1 MQRVYDK
8 LADDESGK
16 QDLTTLE
23 VQSGLQSSDFTS
35 YVEETRNQPPYRASM
50 DKCADYY
57 DGNQLTPEILTMLD
71 NMGLSSLM
79 TNLIKPTIDT
89 VLGIEAKNRTDFRMA
104 SDDDKHQAV
113 AEALSLKLAE
123 AERESRADRAC
134 SDAYAGQIKAGLSWV
149 HIGRNSDPF
158 GYKYKAENIHR
169 REMFWDWSAKDYDL
183 SDARYVIRQKWFP
196 IDQVVAAMPQH
207 KAMILGSGGGWQPD
221 WMQRA
226 VEDVSLANAI
236 DQETRMSS
244 MAWEWRNIDARRIAL
259 QECWYAT
266 YIRGLI
272 LRLPSEDGSGEERV
286 VEFDRKNPLHMAA
299 VQRGFVR
306 PEPAVYRKLR
316 ASIWLGPHKLQDVDP
331 GRNKLPYVPF
341 WGFREDL
348 TGVPYGL
355 VRAMVPLQDEINA
368 RRRRLMWLLSSK
380 RVSVDSDALDVR
392 FTKYEDLANEIARP
406 DSMTIL
412 NPDRKNKDALKVETD
427 LGLSQQQFEVLL
439 EAKEGIQ
446 AVAGIFNSLMGKT
459 DGAKSGIAV
468 NALVEQSSNT
478 LGEIN
483 DNFKM
488 SRQRVGEL
496 LVELIRQDM
505 SGKQVTVVAGANTS
519 KRKVI
524 SLNKP
529 VVDEVTGV
537 KYFENDTDRSNC
549 KVALEEVPSTP
560 AYRAQSLLMIGE
572 TLKSLPP
579 ELQAPLMPFFLEA
592 SDLPQREDMAN
603 TLRKQLGLLG
613 DDGQPQDPQVA
624 MLKQQLQALQQQSEE
639 MANSYEQA
647 VKEQTDKATALEA
660 ANNQL
665 KLQVSNK
672 AAELQVRMKELE
684 ISQTAAQGTA
694 ETTAAD
700 RELKGKELEMKQ
712 TEMATRASESSSN
725 AELKR
730 LELQHKAAE
739 LELKQLELANAHN
752 QDAAPA
758 DMTPEQQIAHEQEL
772 AHIKGDIAVDTA
784 VKVAKI
790 NTSAKTDQ
798 VEIQAEAQAKVA
810 KEQAKVAKAVAAAKP
825 KPAAAKPAAKKKG

>member
-8 LADDESGK
+8 LSADESGK
-16 QDLTTLE
+16 QDATTQEL
-23 VQSGLQSSDFTS
+23 SNGLATSDFTA
-35 YVEETRNQPPYRASM
+35 YVEETRSQPPYRASM

-57 DGNQLTPEILTMLD
+57 DGNQLTPEVLTMLD

-89 VLGIEAKNRTDFRMA
+89 VLGIEAKNRTDFRMS
-104 SDDDKHQAV
+104 SDDDKHQDV

-134 SDAYAGQIKAGLSWV
+134 SDAYAAQVKAGLGWV
-149 HIGRNSDPF
+149 HIGRNPDPF

-183 SDARYVIRQKWFP
+183 FDARYVIRQKWFP
-196 IDQVVAAMPQH
+196 IDQVVASMPQH
-207 KAMILGSGGGWQPD
+207 KGMILGAGGGWQPD

-226 VEDVSLANAI
+226 VEDVSLMNAI
-236 DQETRMSS
+236 DQETRMSTMS
-244 MAWEWRNIDARRIAL
+244 WEWRNIDARRVAL
-259 QECWYAT
+259 QECWYGV

-286 VEFDRKNPLHMAA
+286 VEFDQKNPLHMAA
-299 VQRGFVR
+299 VQSGFVR

-368 RRRRLMWLLSSK
+368 RRRKLMWLLSSK
-380 RVSVDSDALDVR
+380 RVTADSDALDVR
-392 FTKYEDLANEIARP
+392 YTKWADLANEVARP
-406 DSMTIL
+406 DSLIVT
-412 NPDRKNKDALKVETD
+412 NPGRENKDAIKVESD

-446 AVAGIFNSLMGKT
+446 SVAGIFNSLMGKT

-529 VVDEVTGV
+529 MVDGITGV
-537 KYFENDTDRSNC
+537 KFFENDTDRTNC

-592 SDLPQREDMAN
+592 TDLPQRKEMAD
-603 TLRKQLGLLG
+603 TLRKQMGQLGE
-613 DDGQPQDPQVA
+613 DGQPQDPQVA

-639 MANSYEQA
+639 MATHYEKA
-647 VKEQTDKATALEA
+647 VQEQSQKATQLEA

-665 KLQVSNK
+665 KLQVGNK
-672 AAELQVRMKELE
+672 QAELQVRMEELK
-684 ISQTAAQGTA
+684 ISQTAASSA
-694 ETTAAD
+694 EQNAVTD
-700 RELKGKELEMKQ
+700 RELKQKEMELKQ
-712 TEMATRASESSSN
+712 TELAARASESSSN

-730 LELQHKAAE
+730 MELANKAAE
-739 LELKQLELANAHN
+739 LEHKQLELAGVA
-752 QDAAPA
+752 QQQPVAEL
-758 DMTPEQQIAHEQEL
+758 TPEQQAEHEQRL
-772 AHIKGDIAVDTA
+772 AEIKGDVAVETA
-784 VKVAKI
+784 
-790 NTSAKTDQ
+790 
-798 VEIQAEAQAKVA
+798 AKVA
-810 KEQAKVAKAVAAAKP
+810 EINTAAKVEMTKIQSDAQIKVAKAKP
-825 KPAAAKPAAKKKG
+825 KSVPAKPAAKPAKK